1 MKLSNAF
8 LEKLA
13 SFIEANYVENNINV
27 FEDAMP
33 SGEKLEDIECEEVSV
48 EKTVETKTQK
58 KHLFGKFAKSDK
70 RSVSESCEVF
80 DAPCGSAPPPMMGM
94 AMASMAA
101 PTSPRSLDEVVANL
115 DKSFMELVFSFA
127 DTKGFSDV
135 DLQKKGNIDRKAF
148 SKLRCG
154 TTKKPSKSTA
164 MALAIALELNLDETK
179 DLLSRAGY
187 ALSPCS
193 KQDLIVQYFIENKAY
208 DIYALND
215 VLSEYGEPELG
226 VKI

>member
-1 MKLSNAF
+1 MKLTNMF
-8 LEKLA
+8 LDKLA
-13 SFIEANYVENNINV
+13 SYIEANYVEEEILKPKRKNYFN
-27 FEDAMP
+27 FKA
-33 SGEKLEDIECEEVSV
+33 KECES
-48 EKTVETKTQK
+48 
-58 KHLFGKFAKSDK
+58 
-70 RSVSESCEVF
+70 RVSEDVCESKI
-80 DAPCGSAPPPMMGM
+80 SAPDEICDEECSDSKSTFFGSSVP
-94 AMASMAA
+94 MAA
-101 PTSPRSLDEVVANL
+101 AMQSMPAGASSRKLDDVIANL

-127 DTKGFSDV
+127 DEKGLSDV

-193 KQDLIVQYFIENKAY
+193 KQDLIVQFFIENEAY
-208 DIYALND
+208 DIYELNE
-215 VLSEYGEPELG
+215 VLAQYGEPELG
-226 VKI
+226 VKL

>member
-1 MKLSNAF
+1 MKLSNTF

-13 SFIEANYVENNINV
+13 SFIEANYVEEPHFCV
-27 FEDAMP
+27 E
-33 SGEKLEDIECEEVSV
+33 EKAAEA
-48 EKTVETKTQK
+48 KPQK
-58 KHLFGKFAKSDK
+58 KHFFSKKFAKNDEASACESFED
-70 RSVSESCEVF
+70 SEV
-80 DAPCGSAPPPMMGM
+80 PCGSAIPPMMGM
-94 AMASMAA
+94 TMASMAA

-127 DTKGFSDV
+127 DTKGLSDV

-215 VLSEYGEPELG
+215 VLSEYGELELG

>member
-1 MKLSNAF
+1 MKLSNTF

-13 SFIEANYVENNINV
+13 SFIEANYVEEPHFYV
-27 FEDAMP
+27 E
-33 SGEKLEDIECEEVSV
+33 EKAAEA
-48 EKTVETKTQK
+48 KPQK
-58 KHLFGKFAKSDK
+58 KHFFSKKIAKNDEASACESFED
-70 RSVSESCEVF
+70 SEV
-80 DAPCGSAPPPMMGM
+80 PCGSVLPPMMGM

-127 DTKGFSDV
+127 DTKGLSDV

-193 KQDLIVQYFIENKAY
+193 KQDLIVQYFIENEAY

>member
-1 MKLSNAF
+1 MKLTNMF
-8 LEKLA
+8 LDKLA
-13 SFIEANYVENNINV
+13 SYIEANYVEEEISKPKKKSIFSGFKV
-27 FEDAMP
+27 KECASREIDDVCESSISVPDEICDEECSDSAASFFGSGVPMAAAMQSMP
-33 SGEKLEDIECEEVSV
+33 TGAAPRKLEDVI
-48 EKTVETKTQK
+48 
-58 KHLFGKFAKSDK
+58 
-70 RSVSESCEVF
+70 
-80 DAPCGSAPPPMMGM
+80 
-94 AMASMAA
+94 
-101 PTSPRSLDEVVANL
+101 ANL

-127 DTKGFSDV
+127 DDKGLSDV

-193 KQDLIVQYFIENKAY
+193 KQDLIVQFFIENEAY
-208 DIYALND
+208 DIYELNE
-215 VLSEYGEPELG
+215 VLTQYGEPELG
-226 VKI
+226 VRL